1 MVTGLHPSVVDI
13 VHQAIDIMDDLMRD
27 KIDVQ
32 EYARRL
38 KTLDVDSLLT
48 AYQQDFKKDP
58 KIVCYLD
65 ALMIISSLQHEFD
78 FQVAEYGVNV
88 ASEDIKMLKEL
99 LPKFEEPRS

>member
-13 VHQAIDIMDDLMRD
+13 VHRAIDIMDDLMRD

-38 KTLDVDSLLT
+38 KTLDADSLLE
-48 AYQQDFKKDP
+48 AYGKDFKQEP
-58 KIVCYLD
+58 NMVYYLD
-65 ALMIISSLQHEFD
+65 ALMIISSLQHELD

-99 LPKFEEPRS
+99 LPKFEDLQ